1 MDSEGNNT
9 HRNLTEPGTGITC
22 SFQKTYTWSFS
33 SPFYFQW
40 QTRKEFWPRPRVFW
54 TIFDLSCFFV
64 LIETRLFWW
73 KLIRKADKTV
83 LWANI
88 DSLKSNGLFRELK
101 DGRKWCNLNTMFE
114 VKMCKKKEKKTHSG
128 VLCMC
133 AWVRANT
140 RSLSHCCWTLEMA
153 DSINSV
159 VPDFSTFEVAYAS
172 SQLINPMILL
182 FLVYFKY
189 QKESM

>member
-9 HRNLTEPGTGITC
+9 HRNLTEPGAQITC

-40 QTRKEFWPRPRVFW
+40 QTGKEFWPWPRVFW

-73 KLIRKADKTV
+73 KLIQKTDKTV

-101 DGRKWCNLNTMFE
+101 DGREWCDLNTMFK
-114 VKMCKKKEKKTHSG
+114 VKMCKKGRKRHTQACCACARECAQTHTYFHIVAGHWKWLIQSILWSRLLYIWSG
-128 VLCMC
+128 LCIIT
-133 AWVRANT
+133 VDK
-140 RSLSHCCWTLEMA
+140 SY
-153 DSINSV
+153 DSFV
-159 VPDFSTFEVAYAS
+159 FGVF
-172 SQLINPMILL
+172 
-182 FLVYFKY
+182 
-189 QKESM
+189 